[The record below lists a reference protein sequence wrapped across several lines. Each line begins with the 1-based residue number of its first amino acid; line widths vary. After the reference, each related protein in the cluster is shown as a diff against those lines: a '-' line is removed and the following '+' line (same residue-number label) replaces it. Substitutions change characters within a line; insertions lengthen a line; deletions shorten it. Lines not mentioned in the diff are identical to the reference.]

1 MPQFKLNQE
10 YFSER
15 CEDFCDCSEGSQL
28 YEVEVGV
35 VAFRE
40 DSSTWVDS
48 VTLTLCADGSS
59 DAESQAL
66 ALVNDY
72 LELNGA
78 SDLLAEVGS
87 VNMA

>member
-1 MPQFKLNQE
+1 MTHFKLDSD
-10 YFSER
+10 YFSAR
-15 CEDFCDCSEGSQL
+15 CEEACDCSEGSQL

-35 VAFRE
+35 IAFRV
-40 DSSTWVDS
+40 DSTTWVDS
-48 VTLTLCADGSS
+48 VILTLCSDGSRG
-59 DAESQAL
+59 AETQAL
-66 ALVNDY
+66 SLVSDY